1 MGHTATRDAFRSL
14 GDKIDNLSV
23 KAPWNEALH
32 RMIKEFYTEAEAD
45 LVVKMPYVMSSFD
58 RVARITGWERA
69 RLKSALD
76 GLAEKGMV
84 IDVCHNGQCYYMPS
98 PIIIGIFEFT
108 MMRTRGELNT
118 RAWAGMLHAYM
129 SENGDFNRANFGDS
143 QKISIARAIPHSGTV
158 APEEAVEILSYE
170 KAEAIIHSHNKFSIG
185 TCSCRHKML
194 HLDLKKCNV
203 PLDTC
208 SSFGYAAEYTIRRG
222 LAREVS
228 RGEMLDNLARS
239 RELGLVLSA
248 DNVKRN
254 ITFICSCCSCCCHIL
269 EAVNK
274 FGYRN
279 FLVTST
285 FTATVDPE
293 KCTGC
298 SRCARACPVNSITM
312 ESIPVAKGD
321 AKDKQVARIDNSF
334 CLGCGVCAL
343 QCGQGALQL
352 KKRKQK
358 VIHPDTTFE
367 RNILQCLERG
377 NLQNYIFDNP
387 QAVTHKVM
395 RGIIGGF
402 LKLSPVKR
410 ALMSDTLRSRFLSL
424 MTTGATAQGNGWM
437 TEV

>member
-1 MGHTATRDAFRSL
+1 MGHTETRDVFRKL
-14 GDKIDNLSV
+14 GVKIDNLTV

-32 RMIKEFYTEAEAD
+32 RMVKEFYTEAEAD

-58 RVARITGWERA
+58 RVVKVTGWERDK
-69 RLKSALD
+69 LKSTLD

-84 IDVCHNGQCYYMPS
+84 IDVCHNGQYYYMPS
-98 PIIIGIFEFT
+98 PIIIGIFEFS

-118 RAWAGMLHAYM
+118 RTWAGMLQAYM
-129 SENGDFNRANFGDS
+129 SENGDFNRANFGDG
-143 QKISIARAIPHSGTV
+143 QQISFARAIPHGGTV

-170 KAEAIIHSHNKFSIG
+170 KAETIIHSHNRFSIG

-228 RGEMLDNLARS
+228 RGEMLENLARS
-239 RELGLVLSA
+239 KELGLVLSA

-274 FGYRN
+274 FGYHN
-279 FLVTST
+279 FLVTSNY
-285 FTATVDPE
+285 TATVDPQ

-298 SRCARACPVNSITM
+298 GKCSRACPVNNIIM
-312 ESIPVAKGD
+312 ESVKGD
-321 AKDKQVARIDNSF
+321 GKSKQVAGIDSSF

-343 QCGQGALQL
+343 QCEHGALQL

-387 QAVTHKVM
+387 QAVTQNVM

-402 LKLSPVKR
+402 LRLSPVKR
-410 ALMSDTLRSRFLSL
+410 ALMSDSLRSTFLSL
-424 MTTGATAQGNGWM
+424 MVSGAKMTGKGWL
-437 TEV
+437 TEI